1 MFGNPWKYNI
11 QLILLQIMNIY
22 YNIFRGNNFVG
33 ILIIILCMIGC
44 AQNQPNLEIISL
56 PDAEAELEANQIE
69 QEVSAHPVDGFEVS
83 LWASETFLGDPIALD
98 MDQYG
103 RAWVTV
109 TNRSWSSEIDIRSAP
124 GHWLMETLKLNT
136 VEERRNFLRTDL
148 SPERSDENTWITDYN
163 EDGLHDWRDLAVK
176 KEEVWRLEDLTGNGR
191 ANQGQLFIRDF
202 HDEITDVAG
211 AVAWHDGEVFLG
223 VGPDMWRLS
232 DTNQNGMADA
242 KESIS
247 HGYNVRIGYSGHG
260 MSGLNV
266 GPDGRIYW
274 AIGDIGLD
282 VTDGN
287 GKRWHLPDQGAILRS
302 DPDGSNFEV
311 FATGLRNTH
320 DITFDKYGNLIA
332 VDNQG
337 NLEGEFARLL
347 HLVDGSDSG
356 WRIHWQF
363 GKHSD
368 PLNNIYH
375 DPLNNNYNVW
385 RDEAYFKPGFEGQSA
400 HILPPI
406 APYHSGPAGLA
417 WNPGSALDENW
428 KDYFFSMSFL
438 GSLTSSAIHAFTLKE
453 NGASF
458 ELESDQRVLQGILA
472 VGLDFGPDGA
482 LYMTDWVEGWQ
493 QKDRGRI
500 WKMDVPGRTGSD
512 GRMETKNLLAE
523 EFAGRSADDL
533 AGLLEH
539 KDMRVRQKTQ
549 FELANRADRS
559 TFLSVIAGSGHQLAR
574 IHGIWGIGQ
583 IARAGDLEAAGELL
597 PLLEDPDSEV
607 RAQAFKMLG
616 DVRYEP
622 AADAMMANLRDD
634 HPRVRFFAAEALG
647 RIGYTSAA
655 QPIVD
660 MLEANNDQ
668 DLYLRHGGIVAL
680 ARIGDA
686 DFLAGLD
693 NHPSAAVRI
702 AAVAALKRLGDPAA
716 ARFLRDEDEFVVAN
730 AARAI
735 NDGRFI
741 AEGLPELARL
751 LDETPFVYNEPLIRR
766 SVNANLYNGAD
777 GDTQRLALFSL
788 REDVPD
794 PLRLEALHTLSAWP
808 EPSLFDRVT
817 GQYRGRVENDGDAA
831 RRALESVFHE
841 LLAESD
847 SRFRVAVI
855 EAADALNFAS
865 AIPALVELLTT
876 DTSAEVRIASLGALK
891 SLHYERMHDA
901 LAAALNDDEESVRLS
916 ALGKISNLDLP
927 EDEVLDLLLASLQDD
942 ASAAQRQIAFKQLGV
957 IQSEAAYAILNDQF
971 DLLLAGEHMP
981 EVHLDLMLAA
991 EQSGDAGL
999 GDRLEQYRRGKPD
1012 DSVAVYRESLK
1023 GGDANRGRELF
1034 QNHPVATCTRCHAV
1048 GGQGGVAGPDLTE
1061 IGSHLTREQ
1070 LLQSLVDPQAG
1081 SGMPAMG
1088 NLLTRHQLRDLVEY
1102 LSTLP
1107 SEN

>member
-1 MFGNPWKYNI
+1 M
-11 QLILLQIMNIY
+11 
-22 YNIFRGNNFVG
+22 
-33 ILIIILCMIGC
+33 GC
-44 AQNQPNLEIISL
+44 TQSLPEPEIISL
-56 PDAEAELEANQIE
+56 TDEEAGLEASRIE
-69 QEVSAHPVDGFEVS
+69 QEVSARPADGLEVS

-98 MDQYG
+98 MDPYG

-109 TNRSWSSEIDIRSAP
+109 TNRSRGSEIDIRDAP

-136 VEERRNFLRTDL
+136 VEERRNFLHTDL

-163 EDGLHDWRDLAVK
+163 EDGFHDWRDLAVR

-202 HDEITDVAG
+202 HEEITDVAG
-211 AVAWHDGEVFLG
+211 AVAWHDSEVFLG
-223 VGPDMWRLS
+223 VGPDMWRIS
-232 DTNQNGMADA
+232 DTNHNGMADA

-247 HGYNVRIGYSGHG
+247 HGYNVRIGYTGHG
-260 MSGLNV
+260 MSGLTV

-302 DPDGSNFEV
+302 EPDGSNFEV

-320 DITFDKYGNLIA
+320 EIAFDKYGNLIA

-375 DPLNNNYNVW
+375 DPLNNKYNVW

-428 KDYFFSMSFL
+428 KDHFFSMSFL
-438 GSLTSSAIHAFTLKE
+438 GSLTTSAIHAFTLKE

-493 QKDRGRI
+493 LKDRGRI
-500 WKMDVPGRTGSD
+500 WKMDVAGRAGSA
-512 GRMETKNLLAE
+512 GRVETKNLLAE
-523 EFAGRSADDL
+523 DFAGRGSEEL
-533 AGLLEH
+533 IGLLEH
-539 KDMRVRQKTQ
+539 ADMRVRRKAQ
-549 FELANRADRS
+549 FELAKRVDRNIL
-559 TFLSVIAGSGHQLAR
+559 LSVIAGSGHQLAR
-574 IHGIWGIGQ
+574 IHAIWGIGQ
-583 IARAGDLEAAGELL
+583 IARAGDMEAAGELL
-597 PLLEDPDSEV
+597 PFLEDPDSEV
-607 RAQAFKMLG
+607 RAQALKILG
-616 DVRYEP
+616 DVRYEH
-622 AADAMMANLRDD
+622 AAVSMMASLRDD

-647 RIGYTSAA
+647 RIGYTPAV

-660 MLEANNDQ
+660 MLEANNDR

-680 ARIGDA
+680 GRIGDA

-716 ARFLRDEDEFVVAN
+716 ARFLWDEDEFVAAN

-735 NDGRFI
+735 NDDRFI
-741 AEGLPELARL
+741 TEGLPELAQL
-751 LDETPFVYNEPLIRR
+751 LDETPFVHNEALIRR

-777 GDTQRLALFSL
+777 MDAQRLALFSL

-794 PLRLEALHTLSAWP
+794 PLRLEALHTLSVWP

-817 GQYRGRVENDGDAA
+817 GQYRGRVDNNGDSAC
-831 RRALESVFHE
+831 RALDLVFDD

-847 SRFRVAVI
+847 SRFRIAVI
-855 EAADALNFAS
+855 EAADALNFTP
-865 AIPALVELLTT
+865 AISALVELLAT
-876 DTSAEVRIASLGALK
+876 DPSAEARIAALGTLK
-891 SLHYERMHDA
+891 SLHYDRMQDA
-901 LAAALNDDEESVRLS
+901 LAAALNDDEERVRLS
-916 ALGKISNLDLP
+916 ALRMISNLDLP
-927 EDEVLDLLLASLQDD
+927 EDEVLDLLVASLQED
-942 ASAAQRQIAFKQLGV
+942 ASVAQRQIAFERLGA
-957 IQSEAAYAILNDQF
+957 IQSEAAYSILNDQF
-971 DLLLAGEHMP
+971 DLLLAGKLMA
-981 EVHLDLMLAA
+981 EVHLDLILAA

-999 GDRLEQYRRGKPD
+999 VGRLEQYRRAKPD
-1012 DSVAVYRESLK
+1012 DSLADYRETLR
-1023 GGDANRGRELF
+1023 GGNANRGRELF
-1034 QNHPVATCTRCHAV
+1034 RNHPVATCTRCHAV
-1048 GGQGGVAGPDLTE
+1048 GGQGGVAGSDLTE
-1061 IGSHLTREQ
+1061 IGSQLTREQ
-1070 LLQSLVDPQAG
+1070 LLQSLVGPPAG

-1088 NLLTRHQLRDLVEY
+1088 ELLTRRQLRDLVEY
-1102 LSTLP
+1102 LSTLTA
-1107 SEN
+1107 EN

>member
-1 MFGNPWKYNI
+1 M
-11 QLILLQIMNIY
+11 Y
-22 YNIFRGNNFVG
+22 YNFFQASKFVEV
-33 ILIIILCMIGC
+33 LIIIFCMIGC
-44 AQNQPNLEIISL
+44 TKNQLELEIIMLS
-56 PDAEAELEANQIE
+56 DEKAGLEASRIE
-69 QEVSAHPVDGFEVS
+69 QEVSAHLAEGFEVS

-98 MDQYG
+98 MDHYG

-109 TNRSWSSEIDIRSAP
+109 TNRSWSSEIDIRDAP
-124 GHWLMETLKLNT
+124 GHWLMESLKLNT
-136 VEERRNFLRTDL
+136 IEERRNFLRTDL

-163 EDGLHDWRDLAVK
+163 EDGFHDWRDLTIR

-260 MSGLNV
+260 ISGLNV

-274 AIGDIGLD
+274 TIGDIGLD
-282 VTDGN
+282 VTDRD
-287 GKRWHLPDQGAILRS
+287 GKQWHLPDQGAILRS
-302 DPDGSNFEV
+302 EPDGSNFEV

-337 NLEGEFARLL
+337 NLDGEFARLL
-347 HLVDGSDSG
+347 HLVEGSDSG

-428 KDYFFSMSFL
+428 QDHFFSMSFL

-453 NGASF
+453 NGASY

-500 WKMDVPGRTGSD
+500 WKMDVAGKAGSAE
-512 GRMETKNLLAE
+512 RIKTKNLLAE
-523 EFAGRSADDL
+523 DFAGRGSGEL
-533 AGLLEH
+533 AGLLEYD
-539 KDMRVRQKTQ
+539 DMRVRQKAQ
-549 FELANRADRS
+549 FELAKRADRS

-583 IARAGDLEAAGELL
+583 IARADDMEAAGELL

-607 RAQAFKMLG
+607 RAQALKMLG

-622 AADAMMANLRDD
+622 AADAMIANLLDD
-634 HPRVRFFAAEALG
+634 HSRVRFFAAEALG
-647 RIGYTSAA
+647 RIGYTPAVQS
-655 QPIVD
+655 IVD
-660 MLEANNDQ
+660 MLEANIDH

-686 DFLAGLD
+686 DFLADLE
-693 NHPSAAVRI
+693 NHPSVAVRI

-716 ARFLRDEDEFVVAN
+716 ARFLQDKDEFVVAN

-741 AEGLPELARL
+741 REGLSDLARL
-751 LDETPFVYNEPLIRR
+751 LDDTPFVQNEPLIRR
-766 SVNANLYNGAD
+766 SINANLYHGTD
-777 GDTQRLALFSL
+777 GDAQRLAMFSL

-794 PLRLEALHTLSAWP
+794 PLRLEALHTLSVWL

-831 RRALESVFHE
+831 RRALESVFDE
-841 LLAESD
+841 LLTEID

-855 EAADALNFAS
+855 EAADALNLAP

-876 DTSAEVRIASLGALK
+876 DSSAEVRIAALGTLK
-891 SLHYERMHDA
+891 YLHYDRIHDA
-901 LAAALNDDEESVRLS
+901 LAAALNDDEKSVRLS
-916 ALGKISNLDLP
+916 ALRMISSLDLP
-927 EDEVLDLLLASLQDD
+927 EGEVLDLLLASLQND
-942 ASAAQRQIAFKQLGV
+942 ASAAQRQIAFEHLGA
-957 IQSEAAYAILNDQF
+957 IQNEATHAILNDQF
-971 DLLLAGEHMP
+971 DLLLAGELMP
-981 EVHLDLMLAA
+981 EVHLDLIMAV
-991 EQSGDAGL
+991 EQFGDAGL
-999 GDRLEQYRRGKPD
+999 GGRLDQYRQSIPD
-1012 DSVAVYRESLK
+1012 DSVAVYRETLR
-1023 GGDANRGRELF
+1023 GGDADRGRELF
-1034 QNHPVATCTRCHAV
+1034 LNHPITTCTRCHAV
-1048 GGQGGVAGPDLTE
+1048 GGQGGVAGSDLTK
-1061 IGSHLTREQ
+1061 IGARLNREQ
-1070 LLQSLVDPQAG
+1070 LLQSLVDPPVG

-1088 NLLTRHQLRDLVEY
+1088 TLLTRHQLRDLVEY
-1102 LSTLP
+1102 LSTLTT
-1107 SEN
+1107 EH